1 MMVYDSSLSKVETSR
16 RAGYANGGED
26 VAEPIENF
34 ITLTKTFRGIER
46 PVLVSRN
53 DGPPI
58 IVLHEIYGMS
68 KSVAAFAEMIRQAGF
83 RVYMPVLY
91 GSTQPKN
98 GRIDR
103 VRGMAE
109 FACVARQFR
118 IFSANE
124 SGPWAD
130 WLRDLVDWA
139 CVESGNGKAGVV
151 GLCLTGNFALSMAAS
166 PRVGAAVM
174 GEPSLPMVFD
184 GLHVTDAELASVK
197 TRVAEGLEVRA
208 YRYSTDTMCR
218 ASRFAKLEAEFGAGF
233 KGETLEVSEK
243 LHSVF
248 TDHLRDSQ
256 GQLRHQKVQEV
267 IEFFGR
273 LLNS

>member
-1 MMVYDSSLSKVETSR
+1 M
-16 RAGYANGGED
+16 
-26 VAEPIENF
+26 AEPIENF
-34 ITLTKTFRGIER
+34 ITLTKSFRGVER

-53 DGPPI
+53 DGQPI
-58 IVLHEIYGMS
+58 IILHEIFGMS
-68 KSVAAFAEMIRQAGF
+68 RSVAAFAEMIRKAGF
-83 RVYMPVLY
+83 RVYMPVLF
-91 GSTQPKN
+91 GSTQPKE
-98 GRIDR
+98 GQIDKL
-103 VRGMAE
+103 RGAAE
-109 FACVARQFR
+109 FACVASQFR
-118 IFSANE
+118 IFSANQ

-139 CVESGNGKAGVV
+139 CGESGRGKAGVV

-174 GEPSLPMVFD
+174 GEPSLPVVGS
-184 GLHVTDAELASVK
+184 GLHVTDAELAAVRS
-197 TRVAEGLEVRA
+197 RVTEGLEVRA

-218 ASRFAKLEAEFGAGF
+218 ASLFAKLEAELGVGF

-248 TDHLRDSQ
+248 TEHLRDSQ

-267 IEFFGR
+267 VEFFGR
-273 LLNS
+273 LLNG

>member
-1 MMVYDSSLSKVETSR
+1 M
-16 RAGYANGGED
+16 
-26 VAEPIENF
+26 AEPIENF
-34 ITLTKTFRGIER
+34 ITLTKSFRGVER

-91 GSTQPKN
+91 GSTQPKD
-98 GRIDR
+98 GRIDKA
-103 VRGMAE
+103 RGMAE
-109 FACVARQFR
+109 FACVAYRFR
-118 IFSANE
+118 IFCANE

-139 CVESGNGKAGVV
+139 CVESGSGKAGVV
-151 GLCLTGNFALSMAAS
+151 GLCLTGNFALSMATS

-174 GEPSLPMVFD
+174 GEPSLPMFRD
-184 GLHVTDAELASVK
+184 GLHVTDAELVTVK
-197 TRVAEGLEVRA
+197 ARMAEGLEVRA
-208 YRYSTDTMCR
+208 YRYSTDKLCP
-218 ASRFAKLEAEFGAGF
+218 ASRFAMLEAELGVGF

-248 TDHLRDSQ
+248 TDDLGGSR
-256 GQLRHQKVQEV
+256 GQLRHQKVEEV
-267 IEFFGR
+267 IAFFGR
-273 LLNS
+273 LLNP